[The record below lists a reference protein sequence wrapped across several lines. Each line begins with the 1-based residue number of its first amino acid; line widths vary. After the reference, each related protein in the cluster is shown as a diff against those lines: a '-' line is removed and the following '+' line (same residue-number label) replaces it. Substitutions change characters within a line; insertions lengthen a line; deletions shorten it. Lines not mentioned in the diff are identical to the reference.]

1 MTRLTLFMML
11 LGSFFSYAQQT
22 ITLNS
27 NIPFSKLYPL
37 SQEELIFES
46 SLSNFKLQ
54 TVHASAGNFV
64 RINGDKLIA
73 NSEVGTA
80 ELPSYH
86 ELLEIPT
93 GADYSFEIIS
103 HVEEIVDLNQY
114 GGDKIFPMQA
124 SLSKSQSPEEYVF
137 IKNEQFYATNSFTED
152 ELISIVNKGTMRKS
166 TVGNLKIS
174 PFQYNPVT
182 NELKV
187 TTKLV
192 VKVIFKNVDYNQ
204 MAMNQ
209 KVYHSPTFG
218 SALNKLTNHESLSL
232 LEKDAIVT
240 YPTKYVIVADPMFQ
254 TALESFVAWKTL
266 KGFNVIE
273 AYTNDPLVGN
283 TTTSIKSYL
292 ANLYN
297 SATVDDPA
305 PSYVL
310 LVGDVGQIPSFQ
322 GTEGDH
328 LADLYYCEYDGGS
341 DFIPDAYCG
350 RFSANNVGELTPQID
365 KTIEYEKYLFPDDS
379 FLDNV
384 VLISGVDASMA
395 PTYGNGQINYGTD
408 NYFNSAHGINEFVWL
423 YPESDGPV
431 EQDIMNQISA
441 GCSFLNYTAH
451 GSPDG
456 FVDPSIDVSDVASFT
471 NNHMYP
477 TMIGNCCQTNTFSIT
492 TCFGESLLRAANK
505 GAIGYIGGS
514 NVTYWNE
521 DFWWGVGHEPIS
533 ANPTYNVGNYGAYDC
548 NFHENGEAYED
559 WYVTQAQLM
568 FAGNLAVTASGSGF
582 TKYYWE
588 VYHLMGDPSLMT
600 YITTAENMTVV
611 HNTTEVVGISSLN
624 VQAEPYA
631 YVAVSQNGV
640 LLDAQYTQSGSTVN
654 LSFES
659 VITIDPLDV
668 VVTKQNRKPYFGQ
681 VTLVSPTNTPYIVL
695 NSSNHDDS
703 PSNGNNKVDY
713 NELINLDVELKNI
726 GDLTGNNISAVLT
739 TASTSVSIID
749 NNQSWGNITAGSME
763 EILASFT
770 YQVNDNIVDQ
780 EQVTFLLTIT
790 DSDGNT
796 WTANI
801 YVTLNAPNVSVL
813 ALTVNDA
820 TGNNNGRLDPGE
832 TVTLQITAKN
842 TGHADLLLAQGDIS
856 TNSTYLTIDTGND
869 AIGTMGVNQ
878 IVTGSYTIT
887 VSESTPFG
895 TIVDITN
902 VVGLNF
908 YDDSKTFD
916 LPVGLMSEDFETN
929 DFTLYPWTSQSP
941 VSWFTTNTDPYE
953 GDYCS
958 QSGAIGDNSETNMM
972 ITLNVSVAGDVSF
985 MKKIS
990 TEASYDYLEFYIDGN
1005 LQDKWAGESD
1015 WSPSSY
1021 AVSTGTH
1028 VLKWAYVKDASV
1040 AGGSD
1045 AVWVDDILFP
1055 PLVNSASITT
1065 NTITNGNLVYPNPFQ
1080 SEVHVKIDDSNL
1092 GHKARIT
1099 VRDIQGRVVYEDIIA
1114 ELNED
1119 LLIELNTLT
1128 NGFYTL
1134 SVATNTMTLNQVL
1147 VKE

>member
-27 NIPFSKLYPL
+27 NTPFTKIYPL

-46 SLSNFKLQ
+46 SLSNFKLRTVQ
-54 TVHASAGNFV
+54 TSAGNFV
-64 RINGDKLIA
+64 RIQGDKLIA
-73 NSEVGTA
+73 NSEVGA
-80 ELPSYH
+80 PELPSYH
-86 ELLEIPT
+86 ELIEIPT
-93 GADYSFEIIS
+93 GADVSFEIIS
-103 HVEEIVDLNQY
+103 QVEELVDLNSY
-114 GGDKIFPMQA
+114 GGEKVFPMQT
-124 SLSKSQSPEEYVF
+124 SMSKSENPSEHIFV
-137 IKNEQFYATNSFTED
+137 KNEAAYATNLFSTED
-152 ELISIVNKGTMRKS
+152 IISVGNKGTMRKS
-166 TVGNLKIS
+166 TIGNLKIS
-174 PFQYNPVT
+174 PFHYNPVT

-192 VKVIFKNVDYNQ
+192 VKIIFKNVNYNE
-204 MAMNQ
+204 MALNQ
-209 KVYHSPTFG
+209 KAYQSPAFS
-218 SALNKLTNHESLSL
+218 SAFNRLTNHASLNL
-232 LEKDAIVT
+232 LDKDAIVS

-254 TALESFVAWKTL
+254 TALEPFVAWKTL

-273 AYTNDPLVGN
+273 AYTNDPAVGT
-283 TTTSIKSYL
+283 TTTSIKNYL
-292 ANLYN
+292 ADLYN
-297 SATVDDPA
+297 NATVADPA

-310 LVGDVGQIPSFQ
+310 LVGDVGQIPSFD

-328 LADLYYCEYDGGS
+328 LADLYYCEYDGGG
-341 DFIPDAYCG
+341 DFMPDVYYG
-350 RFSANNVGELTPQID
+350 RFSANNVNELTPQID

-395 PTYGNGQINYGTD
+395 PTYGNGQINYGTE

-431 EQDIMNQISA
+431 EQNIMNQISA

-456 FVDPSIDVSDVASFT
+456 FVDPSIDVADIASFT

-477 TMIGNCCQTNTFSIT
+477 TMVGNCCQTNTFSIT
-492 TCFGESLLRAANK
+492 NCFGEALLRAANK

-548 NFHENGEAYED
+548 SFHENGEAYED
-559 WYVTQAQLM
+559 WYVTQGQMM

-600 YITTAENMTVV
+600 YFTTAEDMSIV
-611 HNTTEVVGISSLN
+611 HSATEVVGVSSLN
-624 VQAEPYA
+624 VQAEANA

-640 LLDAQYTQSGSTVN
+640 LLDAQYTGAGTTVN

-659 VITIDPLDV
+659 IATTDPLDV
-668 VVTKQNRKPYFGQ
+668 VVTKQNRKPYFGV
-681 VTLVSPTNTPYIVL
+681 VTIVSPSGTPYIVL

-703 PSNGNNKVDY
+703 PANGNNAVDY
-713 NELINLDVELKNI
+713 DELINLDVELKNI
-726 GDLTGNNISAVLT
+726 GDLTGNNITAVLST
-739 TASTSVSIID
+739 TSTSVSIID
-749 NNQSWGNITAGSME
+749 NSQSWGDMTAGSMA

-770 YQVNDNIVDQ
+770 YQVNEDVVDQ
-780 EQVTFLLTIT
+780 EQVVFLLTIT

-813 ALTVNDA
+813 DLTIDDA
-820 TGNNNGRLDPGE
+820 SGNNNGRLDPGE
-832 TVTLQITAKN
+832 TVTLSITAKN
-842 TGHADLLLAQGDIS
+842 TGHADLLLSEGDITS
-856 TNSTYLTIDTGND
+856 NSTYVTITSGND

-878 IVTGSYTIT
+878 TVTGTYTIT

-895 TIVDITN
+895 EVVDITN

-908 YDDSKTFD
+908 YDDSKTFE

-929 DFTLYPWTSQSP
+929 DFTLYPWTSQST
-941 VSWFTTNTDPYE
+941 VEWFTTGNDPYE

-958 QSGAIGDNSETNMM
+958 QSGAIGDGSETNMM
-972 ITLNVSVAGDVSF
+972 ITLNVSVAGEVSF

-990 TEASYDYLEFYIDGN
+990 TEGSYDYLEFYIDGN
-1005 LQDKWAGESD
+1005 LKDKWAGDAD
-1015 WSPSSY
+1015 WSPSTY
-1021 AVSTGTH
+1021 AITSGTH

-1040 AGGSD
+1040 AGGAD

-1065 NTITNGNLVYPNPFQ
+1065 QTISNGNLVYPNPFQ
-1080 SEVHVKIDDSNL
+1080 GEVHVKIDDSNQ
-1092 GHKARIT
+1092 GSSAKVT
-1099 VRDIQGRVVYEDIIA
+1099 VRDIQGRIVYEKDVA
-1114 ELNED
+1114 ELDTLEMLD
-1119 LLIELNTLT
+1119 LKSLT
-1128 NGFYTL
+1128 TGFYAL
-1134 SVATNTMTLNQVL
+1134 SIETNSSTMNQIL